1 MTLHNIDVD
10 KNLYMYIKVKLFQL
24 SPLSFR
30 RQLELVKE
38 ELLQSEGAREDL
50 KIKAQQQ
57 EADILHMQQR
67 IDELMVE

>member
-1 MTLHNIDVD
+1 MI
-10 KNLYMYIKVKLFQL
+10 
-24 SPLSFR
+24 SFR

-57 EADILHMQQR
+57 ETDLLHMQQR
-67 IDELMVE
+67 IDELMVGAKSFSQSRNSCLITFDRKAPQS

>member
-1 MTLHNIDVD
+1 MD
-10 KNLYMYIKVKLFQL
+10 
-24 SPLSFR
+24 
-30 RQLELVKE
+30 LVKE

-67 IDELMVE
+67 IDELMVGA